1 MTRILCCYSI
11 FNLSP
16 YVPKNV
22 WCFSASN
29 TSCGHRGLRVVGQD
43 TRAVFVCSI
52 EVGPDGMP
60 PEPGD
65 TTWLHRDPWDPRSSF
80 VGFMGYFWGFN
91 MIEPGK
97 IWGDNSNSGSVS
109 IPST

>member
-1 MTRILCCYSI
+1 MFGVFR
-11 FNLSP
+11 P
-16 YVPKNV
+16 QKRR
-22 WCFSASN
+22 ASH

-60 PEPGD
+60 PSQVTRRGSTPG
-65 TTWLHRDPWDPRSSF
+65 THEAPSLILWD
-80 VGFMGYFWGFN
+80 FWGFN

-109 IPST
+109 IRST